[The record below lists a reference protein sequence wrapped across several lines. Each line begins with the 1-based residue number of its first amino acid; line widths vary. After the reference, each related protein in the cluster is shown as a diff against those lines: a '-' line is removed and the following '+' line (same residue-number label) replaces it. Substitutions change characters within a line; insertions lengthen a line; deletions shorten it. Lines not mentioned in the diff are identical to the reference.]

1 MNTSTENNGEIWTSS
16 ESALNATDET
26 PSLVDLRVPRY
37 CVFVPIFLFSVTG
50 NTLVILTVV
59 LLRKMKTVPMILT
72 ANLAACDLIT
82 TVSSITFDLPEYEL
96 GYWPYGGVLCKIIW
110 PLATFSTNAAALT
123 LVAISVDRYISIVR
137 PLNLQYRITKGK
149 CLKIIAFIHVVS
161 ALAVVPYVV
170 ILKYNESPEGAIC
183 DENWPDG
190 YSLDKVYT
198 VVLFVLQ
205 YGLPVIVM
213 STVYTWIG
221 LKLCKNTGKAAELSA
236 GKTKKSRTA
245 TCSSGQALLQTTA
258 DKAVN
263 SLQKRKR
270 QNEKTAKM
278 FLVIVVIFLT
288 FMMPHQLL
296 WLSYEYASHT
306 KGFKRNQELIVF
318 VCRAFTYANSVLNAI
333 IYGVCNRNF
342 RRGFLSIVKC
352 QCSKAHQRNQERKA
366 KRSETMFAANFRS
379 HQDSFRSQTSTLDSA
394 CGVKE
399 NSARFN
405 ELKGVNLDRNDNAI
419 ANGIKSSGMQ
429 LGHGVVSKPLNRNL
443 IERNESPKNASFH
456 TPVDKPWQRS
466 RDNIVHNNSSAK
478 PDIHK
483 SLYDTLNTSSSR
495 DPFQVVSERDT
506 LFWLSETEA
515 LLNRLCME
523 LDTAGER
530 GVMSEKQQEIAL
542 SKQNAGKE
550 LFHPK
555 LCEEKETIL

>member
-16 ESALNATDET
+16 ESAFNATDET

-123 LVAISVDRYISIVR
+123 LVAISVDRYISIIC

-149 CLKIIAFIHVVS
+149 CLKIIASIHIVS

-183 DENWPDG
+183 GENWPDG

-236 GKTKKSRTA
+236 GKTKRSRTA
-245 TCSSGQALLQTTA
+245 TCSSGQALLQTTV

-278 FLVIVVIFLT
+278 FLVIVVIFLI

-333 IYGVCNRNF
+333 IYGVCIRNF

-352 QCSKAHQRNQERKA
+352 QCSKAQQRNQERKA

-379 HQDSFRSQTSTLDSA
+379 HQDSFRSQTSTLESA

-405 ELKGVNLDRNDNAI
+405 ELKGGVNLDRNDNAI
-419 ANGIKSSGMQ
+419 ANGIKSSGIQ
-429 LGHGVVSKPLNRNL
+429 RGHGVVSKSRNKNFL
-443 IERNESPKNASFH
+443 ERNEPQKNPSFH

-466 RDNIVHNNSSAK
+466 RDNIVHKNSSAK
-478 PDIHK
+478 PDTHK
-483 SLYDTLNTSSSR
+483 SLHDNTSPSR
-495 DPFQVVSERDT
+495 NLFQVVSERDT

-515 LLNRLCME
+515 LLNRLYME
-523 LDTAGER
+523 LDTAGEK
-530 GVMSEKQQEIAL
+530 GVMSEKQQEL
-542 SKQNAGKE
+542 TFLKQNADKQ
-550 LFHPK
+550 LFHLK

>member
-1 MNTSTENNGEIWTSS
+1 MNTATENNSEFWTRTG
-16 ESALNATDET
+16 SALNATDET

-59 LLRKMKTVPMILT
+59 LLRKMKTVPMIFT

-82 TVSSITFDLPEYEL
+82 TVSSISFDLPEYEL
-96 GYWPYGGVLCKIIW
+96 GYWPYGGALCKIIW

-123 LVAISVDRYISIVR
+123 LVAISVDRYISIIF
-137 PLNLQYRITKGK
+137 PLNLRYRITKGK
-149 CLKIIAFIHVVS
+149 CLKIIASIHIIS
-161 ALAVVPYVV
+161 ALAVVPYVI
-170 ILKYNESPEGAIC
+170 ILKYNESPEGASC
-183 DENWPDG
+183 DENWPEG
-190 YSLDKVYT
+190 HSLDKVYT

-221 LKLCKNTGKAAELSA
+221 LKLCKNTGKAAELST
-236 GKTKKSRTA
+236 GKTKKSRSA
-245 TCSSGQALLQTTA
+245 KSSSGQALLQTTA
-258 DKAVN
+258 DKALN
-263 SLQKRKR
+263 SLQKRKM

-278 FLVIVVIFLT
+278 FLVIVVIFLV

-318 VCRAFTYANSVLNAI
+318 LCRAFTYTNSVLNAI

-342 RRGFLSIVKC
+342 RRSFLSIVKC
-352 QCSKAHQRNQERKA
+352 QCSKAHQRDQARKA
-366 KRSETMFAANFRS
+366 KRSETLFAANFRS
-379 HQDSFRSQTSTLDSA
+379 HQDSFRSQTSTLDST

-405 ELKGVNLDRNDNAI
+405 ELTGGVNRDQNDNAI
-419 ANGIKSSGMQ
+419 ANGIKSSGTK
-429 LGHGVVSKPLNRNL
+429 LGQRVVSKPQNKNFMVRNG
-443 IERNESPKNASFH
+443 SQKNASFY
-456 TPVDKPWQRS
+456 TPIDKPWPRS
-466 RDNIVHNNSSAK
+466 RDNVVHISSSAK
-478 PDIHK
+478 PDTHK
-483 SLYDTLNTSSSR
+483 SLYDSTSSSR
-495 DPFQVVSERDT
+495 VVSERDT

-515 LLNRLCME
+515 LLNRLCKE
-523 LDTAGER
+523 LDTVGMK
-530 GVMSEKQQEIAL
+530 GVVPEKQQEL
-542 SKQNAGKE
+542 LLPKENADKH

>member
-1 MNTSTENNGEIWTSS
+1 MNTATEDNSEVWTRAEI
-16 ESALNATDET
+16 ALNATDET
-26 PSLVDLRVPRY
+26 PSSVDFRVPRY
-37 CVFVPIFLFSVTG
+37 CVFVLIFLFSVTG

-59 LLRKMKTVPMILT
+59 LLRKMKTVPMIFT

-123 LVAISVDRYISIVR
+123 LVAISMDRYISIIC
-137 PLNLQYRITKGK
+137 PLKMHCRITKGK
-149 CLKIIAFIHVVS
+149 CLKIIASIHIVS

-170 ILKYNESPEGAIC
+170 ILKYNESPDGASC

-236 GKTKKSRTA
+236 GKTKSSRSA
-245 TCSSGQALLQTTA
+245 TPSSGQALLQTTA

-278 FLVIVVIFLT
+278 FLVIVVIFLI

-306 KGFKRNQELIVF
+306 KGFKQNQELIVF
-318 VCRAFTYANSVLNAI
+318 LCRAFTYTNSVLNAI

-342 RRGFLSIVKC
+342 RRGFLLIAKC

-366 KRSETMFAANFRS
+366 KRSETIFAANFRF
-379 HQDSFRSQTSTLDSA
+379 HQDSCRSQTSTLDSA
-394 CGVKE
+394 SGVKE
-399 NSARFN
+399 NSTRFN
-405 ELKGVNLDRNDNAI
+405 EMKGGVKRDCNHNAN
-419 ANGIKSSGMQ
+419 ANGIKSSGTKLVQ
-429 LGHGVVSKPLNRNL
+429 GVVCKPLNKNFTG
-443 IERNESPKNASFH
+443 EKESQSYAPFY
-456 TPVDKPWQRS
+456 TPVNKSWQRS
-466 RDNIVHNNSSAK
+466 RDNFVHNSSPAK
-478 PDIHK
+478 HDTQNC
-483 SLYDTLNTSSSR
+483 LYDNTSSSR
-495 DPFQVVSERDT
+495 DLLQVVSESDT
-506 LFWLSETEA
+506 LLWLSETKA
-515 LLNRLCME
+515 LLNRLCKE
-523 LDTAGER
+523 LDTAGEK
-530 GVMSEKQQEIAL
+530 GVMFEKLQEL
-542 SKQNAGKE
+542 TLPKQNADKH

>member
-1 MNTSTENNGEIWTSS
+1 MNTATENNGEIWTRA

-37 CVFVPIFLFSVTG
+37 CVFVLIFLFSVTG

-59 LLRKMKTVPMILT
+59 LLRKMKTVPMLFT

-123 LVAISVDRYISIVR
+123 LVAISVDRYISIIC

-149 CLKIIAFIHVVS
+149 CLKIIASIHIVS

-183 DENWPDG
+183 DEDWPDG

-221 LKLCKNTGKAAELSA
+221 LKLCKNTGKAAELST
-236 GKTKKSRTA
+236 GKTKRSRSA
-245 TCSSGQALLQTTA
+245 TSGSGQALLQTTA
-258 DKAVN
+258 DKAIN
-263 SLQKRKR
+263 SLQKRKM

-278 FLVIVVIFLT
+278 FLVIVVIFLI

-318 VCRAFTYANSVLNAI
+318 LCRAFTYTNSVLNAI

-352 QCSKAHQRNQERKA
+352 QCSKAHQRDQERKA
-366 KRSETMFAANFRS
+366 KRSETMFGANFRS

-399 NSARFN
+399 NSARFK
-405 ELKGVNLDRNDNAI
+405 ELKGGANRDRHDNAI
-419 ANGIKSSGMQ
+419 ANGIKSSGTK
-429 LGHGVVSKPLNRNL
+429 LGHGVVSKPLNKNFT
-443 IERNESPKNASFH
+443 ERNESQKNASFY
-456 TPVDKPWQRS
+456 TPMDKPWKRS
-466 RDNIVHNNSSAK
+466 RDNTVHINSSTK
-478 PDIHK
+478 PHTHK
-483 SLYDTLNTSSSR
+483 SLYENTSSSR
-495 DPFQVVSERDT
+495 DLFQVVSERDT

-515 LLNRLCME
+515 LLNRLCKE
-523 LDTAGER
+523 LDTAGEK
-530 GVMSEKQQEIAL
+530 GVMSEKQHELAL
-542 SKQNAGKE
+542 SKQNADKH

>member
-1 MNTSTENNGEIWTSS
+1 MKAATENNGEIWTSS
-16 ESALNATDET
+16 ELAFNATDET
-26 PSLVDLRVPRY
+26 PSPVDLRVPRY
-37 CVFVPIFLFSVTG
+37 CVFVLIFLFSVTG

-123 LVAISVDRYISIVR
+123 LVAISVDRYISIVC

-149 CLKIIAFIHVVS
+149 CLKIIAAIHVVS

-170 ILKYNESPEGAIC
+170 ILKYNESPAGAIC
-183 DENWPDG
+183 EENWPDG

-198 VVLFVLQ
+198 VMLFVLQ

-221 LKLCKNTGKAAELSA
+221 LKLCKNTGKAAELSV

-258 DKAVN
+258 DKAVS

-270 QNEKTAKM
+270 LNEKTAKM
-278 FLVIVVIFLT
+278 FLVIVVIFLI

-306 KGFKRNQELIVF
+306 KGFKRNQEVIVF
-318 VCRAFTYANSVLNAI
+318 VCLGFTYANSVLNAI

-352 QCSKAHQRNQERKA
+352 QCSKAQQRNQERKA

-405 ELKGVNLDRNDNAI
+405 ELKGGANLDRNDNAI
-419 ANGIKSSGMQ
+419 ANGIKRSGIQ
-429 LGHGVVSKPLNRNL
+429 LRHGVVSKPLNKDL
-443 IERNESPKNASFH
+443 MERKKSLKNAAFH

-466 RDNIVHNNSSAK
+466 HDNIVHNNSSAK
-478 PDIHK
+478 PDTHK
-483 SLYDTLNTSSSR
+483 SLYDSTSSSP
-495 DPFQVVSERDT
+495 DLSQVLSERDT

-523 LDTAGER
+523 LDTAGEK
-530 GVMSEKQQEIAL
+530 GVMSEKQQEHAL

-550 LFHPK
+550 LFYPK